1 VEAPIAATR
10 GLIKLSDAAHG
21 LGYHVETLRL
31 RVRRGE
37 LEASRGA
44 HGAYYLTQAALASI
58 GPPARSASRQLALD
72 SFAWSWVTL
81 EQDLEDQGASRDE
94 LRLLEEV
101 RRDPT
106 LDRILYRL
114 MAVKRLRLAGL
125 RSMEIGALIGISA
138 RQVRRLTR
146 RDLRRTLAE
155 LGKDPWSEEDY
166 EGGDDGPVA
175 YDDDGGGVALDRIEI
190 RHRRR
195 KWRAAYSVVAQ
206 VQSRLAAEGFQRHRR
221 AQRPDDNFIVPGRG
235 AAAFKVKSLPPE
247 VVRHLLDAGLTS
259 EQIAAIKAA
268 GIGQDELNE
277 LILKGLRPPTAGAGL

>member
-1 VEAPIAATR
+1 MAASR
-10 GLIKLSDAAHG
+10 GLIKLSDAAHR

-81 EQDLEDQGASRDE
+81 EQNLEDQGAGRDE

-155 LGKDPWSEEDY
+155 LEKDPWLEEDY

-175 YDDDGGGVALDRIEI
+175 DDDDGGLALDRLEI

-195 KWRAAYSVVAQ
+195 KWRSAYSVVAQ
-206 VQSRLAAEGFQRHRR
+206 VQIRLAAEGFQRHRR
-221 AQRPDDNFIVPGRG
+221 AQRSDDNFIVPGRG
-235 AAAFKVKSLPPE
+235 AAAFKVKRLPPE

-277 LILKGLRPPTAGAGL
+277 LILKGLRAPTP